1 MVKQKICLNKFPIG
15 FLCVKISAAVVC
27 HLSVTERQAQ
37 IFVFQFIQVDLRY
50 MENSVRSC

>member
-1 MVKQKICLNKFPIG
+1 MMKQKICLNKFPIG
-15 FLCVKISAAVVC
+15 FLCFKISTAVVR
-27 HLSVTERQAQ
+27 HLSVTKRQAQ